1 MVDSDLA
8 LQRVLEHLSPEAEA
22 RTATPDWASVLGR
35 LSAPRHY
42 KRDHRWRFAF
52 AAAVA
57 LLAICLPAIALS
69 ASVRGWLGFGSQPV
83 YKKARLVVS
92 APIAGN
98 RVARLWVG
106 PSTDGGECEII
117 TITAASFVAIDPTTG
132 KMIPVAARTRDSGGY
147 GCTVGST
154 RVPPTA
160 LTWIF
165 SPVPVGNTHAAL
177 IHGHVGQTYKAV
189 RVDVVWNG
197 GREKLR
203 TVDGY
208 FIGVVAMI
216 RNPVFNRLPY
226 TVVAYNAQGHAVA
239 RQRIPT
245 SFLYTK
251 WKTLEP
257 RLRQYRQEHG
267 CSKTPPR
274 LWVCRTR

>member
-177 IHGHVGQTYKAV
+177 IHGHVGQTYKAG

-197 GREKLR
+197 GNEKLR
-203 TVDGY
+203 TIDGY
-208 FIGVVAMI
+208 FIGVVATI
-216 RNPVFNRLPY
+216 RNPEFHRLPY

-251 WKTLEP
+251 WKTVEP

-267 CSKTPPR
+267 CTKTPAR